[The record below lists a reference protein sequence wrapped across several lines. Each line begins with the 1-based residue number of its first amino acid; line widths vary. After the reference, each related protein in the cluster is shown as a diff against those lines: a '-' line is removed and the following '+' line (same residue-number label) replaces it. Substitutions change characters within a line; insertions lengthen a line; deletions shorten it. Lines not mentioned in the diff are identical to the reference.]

1 MLKNITFSKYLKD
14 ITWSKGAPVLRRY
27 SRAALFPRNCLPEGA
42 TQPFAL
48 PRQVQPL
55 ALVIGSSDFDVDVV
69 NDGSV
74 LNDEDGE
81 ERRLAESC
89 EGSIIPDMKVD
100 WLGSELEVEPSSM
113 SSKEKLVRLEPEKLE
128 LEKLEVASEE
138 LFTSVE

>member
-55 ALVIGSSDFDVDVV
+55 AVVIGSSDFEVDVV

-89 EGSIIPDMKVD
+89 KGSIIPDMKVD

-113 SSKEKLVRLEPEKLE
+113 SSMEKLVRLEPEKLE
-128 LEKLEVASEE
+128 PEKLELASEE

>member
-14 ITWSKGAPVLRRY
+14 VTWSKGAPVLRRY
-27 SRAALFPRNCLPEGA
+27 SRAALFPLNCLPEGA

-48 PRQVQPL
+48 PRQVHPL
-55 ALVIGSSDFDVDVV
+55 AVVIGSSDFDVDVV

-100 WLGSELEVEPSSM
+100 WLGSELRLPSPI
-113 SSKEKLVRLEPEKLE
+113 SSIEKLVRLESEKLE
-128 LEKLEVASEE
+128 LVARVEGVKLFASI
-138 LFTSVE
+138 VE

>member
-55 ALVIGSSDFDVDVV
+55 ALVIGSSDFEVDVV

-113 SSKEKLVRLEPEKLE
+113 SSMEKLVRLEPEKLE
-128 LEKLEVASEE
+128 LASEE